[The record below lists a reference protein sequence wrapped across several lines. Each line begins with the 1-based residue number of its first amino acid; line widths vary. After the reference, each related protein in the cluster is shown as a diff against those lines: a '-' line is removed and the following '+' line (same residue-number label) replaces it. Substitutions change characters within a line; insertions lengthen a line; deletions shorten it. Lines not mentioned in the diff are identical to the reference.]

1 MSSSIKV
8 RSSRE
13 KRNQLSSERASP
25 ERSAPPLEVAAGKAF
40 LILATAIAGVLMALA
55 HKIMQ

>member
-1 MSSSIKV
+1 MSSAIKV
-8 RSSRE
+8 RSSRK
-13 KRNQLSSERASP
+13 KRNQPSSERASP
-25 ERSAPPLEVAAGKAF
+25 KRFVPPLEIAAGKGF